1 MHKVFISYYHNDDQA
16 YKNWLVQNYGNLF
29 INKSVEIGDINTDVS
44 TEYIKQLIQSDDFL
58 ADASVLIV
66 LCGRNTWGR
75 KHVDWEISGA
85 LSSKVGGYAGVMG
98 ILLQDFPFQPEGKY
112 NYEDIPPRLADNVK
126 TGYASVYSWNWVC
139 GAPNRFSEAIET
151 AFNKRT
157 QSNLIDNSRIQ
168 AQRNSS
174 GI

>member
-1 MHKVFISYYHNDDQA
+1 MHKVFISYYHNDDQV
-16 YKNWLVQNYGNLF
+16 YKNWFVQNCGSLF
-29 INKSVEIGDINTDVS
+29 INKSVEHGDINTDIS
-44 TEYIKQLIQSDDFL
+44 TDYIKQLIQSDDFL

-66 LCGRNTWGR
+66 LCGANTWGR

-98 ILLQDFPFQPEGKY
+98 ILLPSYQLLPNG
-112 NYEDIPPRLADNVK
+112 NYQYENIPPRLADNIK
-126 TGYASVYSWNWVC
+126 TGYADMYLWNTVCASLQSVSN
-139 GAPNRFSEAIET
+139 AIET
-151 AFNKRT
+151 AFQKRT